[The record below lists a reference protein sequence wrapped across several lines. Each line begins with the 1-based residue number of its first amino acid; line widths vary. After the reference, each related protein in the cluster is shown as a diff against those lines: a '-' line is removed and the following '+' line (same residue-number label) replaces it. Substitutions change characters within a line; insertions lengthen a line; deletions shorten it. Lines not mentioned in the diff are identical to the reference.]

1 MDLDRSTI
9 EINPCMQLNDMHM
22 VLQNAKK
29 NSDTWFQNAFQ
40 NSNGSRAHFLKI
52 LKHIQVFYIPWC
64 GTLFDW
70 RFMYKVTY
78 VCLLLLK
85 QDKL

>member
-22 VLQNAKK
+22 VLQN
-29 NSDTWFQNAFQ
+29 SDTWFQIAFQ

-52 LKHIQVFYIPWC
+52 LKHIQVFYIP
-64 GTLFDW
+64 
-70 RFMYKVTY
+70 
-78 VCLLLLK
+78 
-85 QDKL
+85 